1 MAGSLRPRLERGAD
15 AWELRVY
22 LGRDAAGKVR
32 QRSVLFRGSKRA
44 AEKELARLVAEQ
56 DRAPAVVP
64 DNRVPDDAARE
75 WGPATT
81 VNDAIEAW
89 QANGWDDLSPSRHG
103 ATRACGGS
111 TSVTRSAGA
120 GSPASA
126 PMRWSAISG
135 S

>member
-1 MAGSLRPRLERGAD
+1 MAGSLRQRPDRGAD

-32 QRSVLFRGSKRA
+32 QRSVLFRGTKRA
-44 AEKELARLVAEQ
+44 AERELARLVAEQ

-64 DNRVPDDAARE
+64 DDAARA

-81 VNDAIEAW
+81 INDAIEAW
-89 QANGWDDLSPSRHG
+89 QANGWDDLSPSTARRYEG
-103 ATRACGGS
+103 VWRVNIRDSIG
-111 TSVTRSAGA
+111 RA

-126 PMRWSAISG
+126 PTTWNATSG
-135 S
+135 T